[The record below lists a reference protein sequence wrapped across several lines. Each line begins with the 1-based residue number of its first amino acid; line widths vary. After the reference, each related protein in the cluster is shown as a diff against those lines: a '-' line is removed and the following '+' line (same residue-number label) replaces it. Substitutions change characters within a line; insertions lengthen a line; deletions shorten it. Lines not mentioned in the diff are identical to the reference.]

1 MIKGQARN
9 ISAKPF
15 DGRNG
20 PVTLYSFQLEGD
32 RRYFRT
38 GTTQPPMA
46 AGEFIEFT
54 AVEKNGN
61 FNVNID
67 TIQTIAQQ
75 EVQQAPK
82 PSGQT
87 DQPSNTSGSTGAP
100 TGGDYN
106 PHKDYSNKDNYWA
119 RREERDL
126 VTSARINYSA
136 SQRDAITLI
145 VAALEQD
152 CLSFGNVAKGKK
164 LDMLYDFIDKA
175 TERFAEQRNNV
186 EVSDG
191 S

>member
-1 MIKGQARN
+1 MTKGQARN

-38 GTTQPPMA
+38 GTAQPPFA
-46 AGEFIEFT
+46 NGDFIEFD

-61 FNVNID
+61 FTVTMD
-67 TIQTIAQQ
+67 TINKIAQQ

-82 PSGQT
+82 PT
-87 DQPSNTSGSTGAP
+87 GSPTAG
-100 TGGDYN
+100 TGGGYN
-106 PHKDYSNKDNYWA
+106 PQKDYAEKDGYWQRKEA
-119 RREERDL
+119 GDAVRD
-126 VTSARINYSA
+126 ARINFSA
-136 SQRDAITLI
+136 SQRDAITLV

-164 LDMLYDFIDKA
+164 LDMLLDFVDQVA
-175 TERFAEQRNNV
+175 DRFATQRK